1 MTDGQLLMPSVRLAR
16 KMGISRRTLKKRIDS
31 KEIKAVKIG
40 PRMFIPQ
47 NEIDRL
53 MGISPGQTS
62 APKPET
68 ANSVSGDSTKAGET
82 EQNGADL
89 TAKSPKERL
98 DEILEGYAD
107 FLQRSEDSMGLRV
120 VVDSRIATNPSQRS
134 LATWRNPIAIRT
146 LPKTVDHGLA

>member
-53 MGISPGQTS
+53 MGISSGQIS
-62 APKPET
+62 ALKPAT
-68 ANSVSGDSTKAGET
+68 PNQVSGDAAEWVQTLPNA
-82 EQNGADL
+82 
-89 TAKSPKERL
+89 AKSPKARL
-98 DEILEGYAD
+98 EDILEGYAD
-107 FLQRSEDSMGLRV
+107 FLRGFEAGDPDEECWDLPAEKVCKVQLPNMSYPR
-120 VVDSRIATNPSQRS
+120 
-134 LATWRNPIAIRT
+134 RNIVTIRAKIGI
-146 LPKTVDHGLA
+146 LP